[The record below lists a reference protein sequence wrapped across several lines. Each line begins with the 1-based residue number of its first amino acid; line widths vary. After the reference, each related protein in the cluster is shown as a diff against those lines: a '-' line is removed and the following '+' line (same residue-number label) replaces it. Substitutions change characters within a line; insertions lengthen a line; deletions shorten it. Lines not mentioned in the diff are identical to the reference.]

1 GIDFA
6 WRFNGDGRADVVE
19 DGAYQSGSDTDAN
32 EGDVFQVAV
41 VNGRVQYLQNG
52 SIIYESSRRPSYP
65 LAFAAAL
72 GTVGTPL
79 TDARIDTS
87 GRDFV
92 GTTGRYDSG
101 SAGRY
106 DSSSYDSTAFADLD
120 RNRDGVL
127 TRAEFNGTAR

>member
-1 GIDFA
+1 
-6 WRFNGDGRADVVE
+6 
-19 DGAYQSGSDTDAN
+19 
-32 EGDVFQVAV
+32 VFQVAV
-41 VNGRVQYLQNG
+41 VNGRVQYLQNA
-52 SIIYESSRRPSYP
+52 SIIYESSRRPSFP

-101 SAGRY
+101 TTGRYDSGSAGRY
-106 DSSSYDSTAFADLD
+106 DSSSYDSTSFAALD

-127 TRAEFNGTAR
+127 TIGEFNVTAREFVWIDLT